1 MTLTTKKLYVSILA
15 AILFPSVPYV
25 ANAATSVFASDAAA
39 VASSQQT
46 APNTDQASD
55 GKTKTKTSK
64 VSASTQGAQTLQ
76 TVIVTG
82 VPTVSGVTTHQAS
95 FLASTM
101 DRVQIKQFS
110 AINTDD
116 LLRSIPTVFPE
127 PTGGMGGNNVDVA
140 GYPPGDGLTF
150 ITFELEGMPIWPLYN
165 EGDVGNFED
174 ALVQFDDTI
183 GSLQSIQG
191 GPSVVSGAG
200 QPGITANMLLRR
212 GTPQTSGEVGVTLLS
227 EGGYRFNGFAGG
239 PVGKSGW
246 NASVGGFLL
255 KSQGIRD
262 SQYPADQGG
271 QVTATLSKDFDNS
284 SLIFYARR
292 LDLNAQFVTDTPLI
306 NDKTGEFSAYPG
318 FDPLTG
324 TFSSVHNRY
333 LFLASQACYTAGCTP
348 GGRTYDFQQ
357 GHGAHM
363 SLVGSNFQYFGPDGW
378 SFSNGFQA
386 MKAYAPEM
394 GFFSTGQNPTAL
406 ENVVATQA
414 LKSGFAPGTYTT
426 SAALRTSQ
434 PATLDSIV
442 TVQTPVVEQ
451 NRPRSLADQFKFSR
465 DFDNGNTL
473 SGGAY
478 VAATQNSRFG
488 INAPYRII
496 LQAKSNPVP
505 VVVSITPNN
514 GSALPLTDTQGVF
527 TVPASPQGDNKE
539 TYHENIGAVFASD
552 TWRLD
557 KWVLTGGA
565 RLAEDSVRG
574 HYHLTKNTDMD
585 ANPDTLYNNFG
596 QVFLPETKNI
606 KYSNILKS
614 GMLGATY
621 LLSDNSSVYGNIS
634 YGVSP
639 NHFDVIRNV
648 PQAANVVQTI
658 HNYTV
663 GYKFGLPYL
672 FLSVQGYHREFLH
685 SAGAFNLADG
695 GVVVTFGTGLRANGA
710 ILQLRVG
717 PFSGF
722 KVDLTADVVDAR
734 VIDPKCHEFI
744 NQGGVGVCTSG
755 NGNHPGRQPNFQYT
769 VRPNYKVNTS
779 FGYLE
784 LWTLFNHVG
793 YRTATPESPLGIYNV
808 IGVGAAAGIG
818 DHWVTTLRGTN
829 VTDQIGLTEGNSRI
843 FSGAENAGGVIL
855 ARGLPG
861 HEYNLQIEYKF

>member
-1 MTLTTKKLYVSILA
+1 MKLTTTKLCTSILA
-15 AILFPSVPYV
+15 AILFPGVPFV
-25 ANAATSVFASDAAA
+25 ASAATSANDSGAAK
-39 VASSQQT
+39 VASGEQT
-46 APNTDQASD
+46 ASTSDQVLGA
-55 GKTKTKTSK
+55 KTKAKTSD
-64 VSASTQGAQTLQ
+64 VSAATQGAQTLQ

-82 VPTVSGVTTHQAS
+82 MPTVSGVTTHQAS

-174 ALVQFDDTI
+174 SLIQFDDTI
-183 GSLQSIQG
+183 GSLQSVQG
-191 GPSVVSGAG
+191 GPSVVGANG

-212 GTPQTSGEVGVTLLS
+212 GTTVPSGEVGVTFLS

-239 PVGKSGW
+239 PVGNSGW

-255 KSQGIRD
+255 KSDGVRD
-262 SQYPADQGG
+262 PGYPADQGG

-306 NDKTGEFSAYPG
+306 NDKTGQFSAYPG
-318 FDPLTG
+318 FSPLTG

-333 LFLASQACYTAGCTP
+333 LFLASQACYTAGCSP
-348 GGRTYDFQQ
+348 GGSTYDFQQ

-363 SLVGSNFQYFGPDGW
+363 SLVGSSFQYDGPNGW

-394 GFFSTGQNPTAL
+394 GFFSTGQNPTQL
-406 ENVVATQA
+406 SNIVATQA
-414 LKSGFAPGTYTT
+414 MKSGFAPGTYTT
-426 SAALRTSQ
+426 SAALTTSQ
-434 PATLDSIV
+434 PVSLNSIV
-442 TVQTPVVEQ
+442 TVQTPAMEQ
-451 NRPRSLADQFKFSR
+451 NRPRSLSDQFKFSR

-478 VAATQNSRFG
+478 LAATQNSRYAL
-488 INAPYRII
+488 NAPYRMI
-496 LQAKSNPVP
+496 LQAKSNPTP
-505 VVVSITPNN
+505 VVVSITPN
-514 GSALPLTDTQGVF
+514 GGTALPLTDTQGIF
-527 TVPASPQGDNKE
+527 TVPASPGGDNHE
-539 TYHENIGAVFASD
+539 SYHENIAAVFASD
-552 TWRLD
+552 TWRLN

-565 RLAEDSVRG
+565 RLAEDSVHG
-574 HYHLTKNTDMD
+574 SYHLTANTDMD

-596 QVFLPETKNI
+596 QISLPGTNKI
-606 KYSNILKS
+606 KYSNVMKS

-621 LLSDNSSVYGNIS
+621 LLNDNSSVYGNIS

-717 PFSGF
+717 PFAGF
-722 KVDLTADVVDAR
+722 KVDLTSDVVDAR
-734 VIDPKCHEFI
+734 VIDPTCHEFV

-755 NGNHPGRQPNFQYT
+755 AGTHPGRQPNFQYT
-769 VRPNYKVNTS
+769 VRPNYKVSTS

-784 LWTLFNHVG
+784 FWTLFNHVG

-808 IGVGAAAGIG
+808 IGIGAAAGIG
-818 DHWVTTLRGTN
+818 DHWVATLRGTN
-829 VTDQIGLTEGNSRI
+829 VSNHIGLTEGNSRI
-843 FSGAENAGGVIL
+843 FSGTENAGGVIL